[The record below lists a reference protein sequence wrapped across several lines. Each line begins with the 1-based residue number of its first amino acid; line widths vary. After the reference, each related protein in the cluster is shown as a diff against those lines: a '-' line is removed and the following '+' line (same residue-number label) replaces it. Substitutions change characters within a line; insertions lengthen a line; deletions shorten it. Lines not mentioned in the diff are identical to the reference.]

1 MEAESKSKSKV
12 NWVWKMLVA
21 IVVALAIGAT
31 GWMIGWSGRSSS
43 RSRGSSDSSARE
55 ERTESK
61 NPIYEAKS
69 EFTMDMR
76 RRRGSVNGND
86 GSTYDEIFKARL
98 ADWRSEALYT
108 KIIQQYRASNPSAT
122 VTDREL
128 IETLRRAELELVH
141 HSRLIT
147 IAVRSESPE
156 LAAALANAYAQA
168 IESFTD
174 EENKKR
180 CDKAVAQVHAQVVK
194 QQHEDDLLAMKLLNL
209 RTMSRGDSLE
219 TQRIA
224 KAEATLKQLE
234 QEKKIS
240 SEIYQ
245 SLLQKENLQRIAAE
259 QENEIVR
266 LGRPATVP
274 TSPVKSGPALLRWGN
289 WMDDK

>member
-12 NWVWKMLVA
+12 NWVWKILVV
-21 IVVALAIGAT
+21 IVAALAIGAT
-31 GWMIGWSGRSSS
+31 GWMIGRSGRSSS
-43 RSRGSSDSSARE
+43 KSRGSSDSSARE
-55 ERTESK
+55 ERMESK
-61 NPIYEAKS
+61 NPVYEARS
-69 EFTMDMR
+69 EFTMDTR

-86 GSTYDEIFKARL
+86 VDSYGSNYEEIFKERL

-108 KIIQQYRASNPSAT
+108 KIIQQYRASNPIDT

-128 IETLRRAELELVH
+128 IETLRRAELELVR

-194 QQHEDDLLAMKLLNL
+194 QQQEDDLLAMKLLNL
-209 RTMSRGDSLE
+209 RTMSRVDSLE

-259 QENEIVR
+259 QQNEIIRV
-266 LGRPATVP
+266 GRPATVP
-274 TSPVKSGPALLRWGN
+274 TSPVNSGGSLLKR
-289 WMDDK
+289 